1 MAVAPFS
8 IEANADRVVLC
19 GDLDLAT
26 APELERALDRLTG
39 EVTLDC
45 HQLEFIDST
54 GLSVL
59 MRAHNRLATENGRLW
74 IEVEYRVRKTNQVGN
89 FVFPFYFN
97 EGGAN
102 YGGQGGAM

>member
-39 EVTLDC
+39 EVTLNC

-59 MRAHNRLATENGRLW
+59 MRAHNRLVAENGRLW
-74 IEVEYRVRKTNQVGN
+74 IEGLSKRCRRVFEVSGVEGSLDLLS
-89 FVFPFYFN
+89 
-97 EGGAN
+97 
-102 YGGQGGAM
+102 